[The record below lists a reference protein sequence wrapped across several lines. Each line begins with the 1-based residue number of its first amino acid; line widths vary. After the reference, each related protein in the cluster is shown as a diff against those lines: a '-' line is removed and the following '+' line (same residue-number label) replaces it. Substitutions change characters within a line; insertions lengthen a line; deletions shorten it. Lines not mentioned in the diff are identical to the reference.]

1 MLFDDMA
8 DPDDDLFD
16 EDDLLD
22 ADDDSEA
29 VADEGLPNAR
39 NSTDLLGHQ
48 AIESSLLNMLDTGRF
63 PHGLIFSGPSGIGK
77 SVMAYRLARFLFS
90 EADREPD
97 MFGAPPK
104 PTSLLVAP
112 DHPVF
117 AKVASGAHPDLLVIE
132 RPTDPDTG
140 RTKASIPVEEIRR
153 ITPFLRRTSS
163 IEGGWRIVIVDDADT
178 MTRSSQNSLLKI
190 LEEPPEKTVLVLIT
204 HRAGALLPTVYSRC
218 VHLPFQALSNDLIF
232 PALTKMGVSTH
243 DQALITEMAGGSLGK
258 ATDYAVT
265 EHLEIIRTSFLPFES
280 WPSFDWGAIQ
290 TFADLFGTKGNDDA
304 QRIFAE
310 SILWLATALVLGRH
324 GRIDWINAIIDRLS
338 LEQRLALYDRAQ
350 AHLQSCQNGNLDK
363 RFLIMGA
370 YMAFEA

>member
-1 MLFDDMA
+1 MLFDDMTES
-8 DPDDDLFD
+8 DDDLFD

-22 ADDDSEA
+22 ADDESERA
-29 VADEGLPNAR
+29 EDEGLPTAR
-39 NSTDLLGHQ
+39 YSTELLGHQ
-48 AIESSLLNMLDTGRF
+48 AIEASLLNMLDTGRF

-104 PTSLLVAP
+104 PTSLFVDP

-190 LEEPPEKTVLVLIT
+190 LEEPPEKTVLILIT

-218 VHLPFQALSNDLIF
+218 VHLPFQALSNEIIL
-232 PALTKMGVSTH
+232 PTLTKMGVSTH

-258 ATDYAVT
+258 ATDYAAP
-265 EHLEIIRTSFLPFES
+265 EHLEIIRTSFLPFEN

-324 GRIDWINAIIDRLS
+324 GRIEWINSMIDRLS

-350 AHLQSCQNGNLDK
+350 AHLQTCQNGNLDK